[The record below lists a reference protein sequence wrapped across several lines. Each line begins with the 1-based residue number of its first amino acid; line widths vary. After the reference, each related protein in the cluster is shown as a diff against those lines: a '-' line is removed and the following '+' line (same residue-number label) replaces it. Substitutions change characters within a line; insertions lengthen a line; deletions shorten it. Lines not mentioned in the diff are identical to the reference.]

1 MKRLFIF
8 MLTVMMVFTSA
19 SAIGDREARR
29 EARYLTDKMAYELGL
44 SSREYDRVYQINLRT
59 SRDLYAA
66 PWNIRNKAL
75 RAIFGLPVW
84 QRFVRTIDFYRP
96 AYWEDG
102 HKIKTFYNSVF
113 FLIQNY
119 LHSRFNLTLKI
130 AK

>member
-29 EARYLTDKMAYELGL
+29 ETRYLTDKMAYELGL

-66 PWNIRNKAL
+66 PL
-75 RAIFGLPVW
+75 
-84 QRFVRTIDFYRP
+84 
-96 AYWEDG
+96 E
-102 HKIKTFYNSVF
+102 
-113 FLIQNY
+113 
-119 LHSRFNLTLKI
+119 HSQ
-130 AK
+130 